1 MPKEIR
7 KCCYKDV
14 FLKRKSIICPVV
26 LKGKKEADKGI
37 LRQKPYPEF
46 YAIIFK
52 RGQEEVKV
60 HFLDYKTITK
70 DNTYNILIYVSKGIL
85 L

>member
-1 MPKEIR
+1 MLTGILYRNMPKEIR

-37 LRQKPYPEF
+37 LRQNSM
-46 YAIIFK
+46 
-52 RGQEEVKV
+52 Q
-60 HFLDYKTITK
+60 
-70 DNTYNILIYVSKGIL
+70 
-85 L
+85 